1 MILIDRRMF
10 CVGGVAALGS
20 VAWAAPRDSGYA
32 LVAAT
37 DRERVLQAAQRYV
50 KDKPQTITSFPSEKS
65 PGGVHDFYSQADY
78 FWPDPANPDGPYR
91 ERDGQSNPDNFVGHR
106 KAMIALSVQ
115 MPALTAA
122 WVLTKD
128 RRYGERAVEHLRA
141 WFVDPATKMNPNLEY
156 AQGVTHG
163 VTGRSYGIIDTLH
176 LVEVARA
183 ATFLRGKLL
192 SKEDD
197 AALTEWF
204 HNYLEWL
211 QTSKKGMT
219 ERDAKNNHAT
229 CWTLQAAEFARL
241 TGDEDVRDDLRVR
254 YKSVLLPN
262 QMGADGSF
270 PLELKRTKPYS
281 YSIFNLDV
289 MAGVC
294 QSLSRVGD
302 DLFNYTLSDGRGMC
316 KGAAFLFPFLEDK
329 TRWPFAKDV
338 EHFDALP
345 VRAPSLLFCGL
356 ACKREEYVALWKR
369 LDPDPTDVEIIR
381 NFPIRQPL
389 LWVS

>member
-1 MILIDRRMF
+1 MLIDRRLF

-20 VAWAAPRDSGYA
+20 IAWAAPEDSGYA

-37 DRERVLQAAQRYV
+37 DRDRVLRAAQRYV
-50 KDKPQTITSFPSEKS
+50 KEKPLTITSFPSEKS
-65 PGGVHDFYSQADY
+65 PGGVHDFFSQSDY

-91 ERDGQSNPDNFVGHR
+91 ERDGQSNPENFVGHR

-122 WVLTKD
+122 WMLTKD

-141 WFVDPATKMNPNLEY
+141 WFVDPATRMNPNLEY
-156 AQGVTHG
+156 AQGVTRG
-163 VTGRSYGIIDTLH
+163 ATGRSYGIIDTLH

-197 AALTEWF
+197 AALTGWF
-204 HNYLEWL
+204 RSYLEWL
-211 QTSKKGMT
+211 QTSKNGIT
-219 ERDAKNNHAT
+219 ERDAANNHAT
-229 CWTLQAAEFARL
+229 CWMLQAAEFARL

-254 YKSVLLPN
+254 YKSVILPK

-289 MAGVC
+289 MAGLC
-294 QSLSRVGD
+294 QSLSRAGD

-316 KGAAFLFPFLEDK
+316 MGAAFLFPF
-329 TRWPFAKDV
+329 
-338 EHFDALP
+338 
-345 VRAPSLLFCGL
+345 
-356 ACKREEYVALWKR
+356 
-369 LDPDPTDVEIIR
+369 I
-381 NFPIRQPL
+381 
-389 LWVS
+389 